1 MKIKKKL
8 NKTFVDGLPY
18 PVKGQVFYWDSDLQG
33 FGMYVGMNSKTW
45 FVEKRIDN
53 KTKRVAL
60 GKYPALTAEQARGG
74 AMTQINKM
82 ASGIDPVKEK
92 QEKAVKAVTLGDVFT
107 AFLGSRQLKPKTVR
121 DYNGV
126 MNNIY
131 PDWQKLPI
139 TDISRDAVER
149 RHKKVGTERGEAY
162 ANLGARTLRSVL
174 NYASAKYETGK
185 GLSILPENPVKRIS
199 QTRSWYKVERRTGH
213 LKPYQLA
220 AWFDAVLNIDNPT
233 IRDYLLFVL
242 LTGCRKDES
251 AKLQWTD
258 IDLTDNS
265 YVLRDPKNHRPIQ
278 LPLSDYLAAMLKNRK
293 ANSASAF
300 VFPGDGARGYL
311 VEPKRQLAKIIEKTD
326 LPFAMHDLRRT
337 FVTIAESLDIS
348 SFAVKALVNHKSGD
362 DVTSGYIQLN
372 VERLRKPMQTITDF
386 ILKSANIKVAEV
398 VELRLLQNGV
408 ING

>member
-1 MKIKKKL
+1 MKLIKSVVEKFDL
-8 NKTFVDGLPY
+8 AE
-18 PVKGQVFYWDSDLQG
+18 KGQVFYWDDELPG
-33 FGMYVGMNSKTW
+33 FGMYVGTKSKTW
-45 FVEKRIDN
+45 CVQQRIGN
-53 KTKRVAL
+53 KTKRVVL
-60 GKYPALTAEQARGG
+60 GKYPTMTAEQARNAAKKGIG
-74 AMTQINKM
+74 ELA
-82 ASGIDPVKEK
+82 AGIDTL
-92 QEKAVKAVTLGDVFT
+92 QEKREKNIKAVTLGEVFT
-107 AFLGSRQLKPKTVR
+107 AFLDSRQLKPKTVR

-139 TDISRDAVER
+139 TDITRDAVER
-149 RHKKVGTERGEAY
+149 RHKKIGEERGEAY

-213 LKPYQLA
+213 LKPHQLQV
-220 AWFDAVLNIDNPT
+220 WFDAVLSIDNDT
-233 IRDYLLFVL
+233 IKDYLIFVL

-251 AKLQWTD
+251 AKLQWAD

-278 LPLSDYLAAMLKNRK
+278 LPLSDYLVDMLTTRK
-293 ANSASAF
+293 ANSSSAF
-300 VFPGDGARGYL
+300 VFPGEGVRGYL

-326 LPFAMHDLRRT
+326 MPFGMHDLRRT

-348 SFAVKALVNHKSGD
+348 SFAVKALVNHKQGD
-362 DVTSGYIQLN
+362 DVTSGYIQMN
-372 VERLRKPMQTITDF
+372 VERLRQPMQTITDF
-386 ILKSANIKVAEV
+386 MLKSAGLKQSADV
-398 VELRLLQNGV
+398 VPLKQNRG
-408 ING
+408 

>member
-1 MKIKKKL
+1 MKIKEKL
-8 NKTFVDGLPY
+8 NKTFVDRLPN
-18 PVKGQVFYWDSDLQG
+18 PGKGQVFYWDADLLG
-33 FGMYVGMNSKTW
+33 FGMYVGTTSKTW
-45 FVEKRIDN
+45 FVEKRIAN
-53 KTKRVAL
+53 KTKRVSL
-60 GKYPALTAEQARGG
+60 GKYPTLTAEQARTE
-74 AMTQINKM
+74 AMKQLNKM
-82 ASGIDPVKEK
+82 ANGIDPVKEK
-92 QEKAVKAVTLGDVFT
+92 REKKIKSVTLGEVFVE
-107 AFLGSRQLKPKTVR
+107 FLNARQLKPKTIR

-139 TDISRDAVER
+139 TDITRDAVEG
-149 RHKKVGTERGEAY
+149 RHKKIGSERGEAY

-199 QTRSWYKVERRTGH
+199 QTRSWYKVEQRTQH
-213 LKPYQLA
+213 LKPHQLQ
-220 AWFDAVLNIDNPT
+220 AWFDAVLSIDNDT
-233 IRDYLLFVL
+233 IRDYLIFVL

-258 IDLTDNS
+258 VDLAHGS
-265 YVLRDPKNHRPIQ
+265 YVLRNPKNGRTMQ
-278 LPLSDYLAAMLKNRK
+278 LPLSDYLVDMLRTRK
-293 ANSASAF
+293 ANSTSSF

-326 LPFAMHDLRRT
+326 MPFAMHDLRRT

-348 SFAVKALVNHKSGD
+348 VYSVKALVNHKQGD

-372 VERLRKPMQTITDF
+372 VERLRHPMQTITDF
-386 ILKSANIKVAEV
+386 ILKSAGIKTTAILELKPNEQGVA
-398 VELRLLQNGV
+398 
-408 ING
+408 